1 MEAAQTS
8 NRPRLHCRQNGR
20 DQEGEQEEMRNLTR
34 YYLRLR
40 EEKGQT
46 LAEYALILGLI
57 AVVTITAVTLLGNH
71 VSSLMNT
78 VANSI

>member
-1 MEAAQTS
+1 
-8 NRPRLHCRQNGR
+8 
-20 DQEGEQEEMRNLTR
+20 MRNLTR